1 MKMNLKTIKTSL
13 ILLIANIFLYHFV
26 VFLGVFVVS
35 FMAGIDNANI
45 LILIPSLL
53 YAAALLIYERVIT
66 VNNEFSAKI
75 YWVFTLI
82 IPAIIYG
89 IIFIS
94 SYHVNVFHFDIG
106 EGLYIFFFGSFFIFT
121 VVMVFVEKLV
131 VYLSRKCTKNTRP
144 N

>member
-1 MKMNLKTIKTSL
+1 MKMNYQKIIYPL
-13 ILLIANIFLYHFV
+13 ILFVANIFLYQLV

-35 FMAGIDNANI
+35 FIGGIDNANI

-53 YAAALLIYERVIT
+53 YAAVLLIYERIIT

>member
-1 MKMNLKTIKTSL
+1 MKMNYQKIIYPL
-13 ILLIANIFLYHFV
+13 ILFVANIFLYQLV

-35 FMAGIDNANI
+35 FLGGIDNANI

-53 YAAALLIYERVIT
+53 YAAVLLIYERIIT